1 MCVVTKE
8 KNEELYNSL
17 FPEDVE
23 TITMTKEDYDRNIE
37 QLLVEKLEL
46 EYKYNLM
53 KKNAYQLAIKID
65 KAIEYIEEKYI
76 TFFDNVNPLILLDK
90 EDFNKILNILKG
102 EDKKATVELIDDKG
116 NKKEVNF
123 KTIELK
129 YGEYL
134 KKIDGKWYV
143 YKNKGEDKE

>member
-46 EYKYNLM
+46 EHKYNLM
-53 KKNAYQLAIKID
+53 KKNAYQLAMKID
-65 KAIEYIEEKYI
+65 KAIEYIKENESVDLYDDVGSA
-76 TFFDNVNPLILLDK
+76 FCRRLL
-90 EDFNKILNILKG
+90 EILKG
-102 EDKKATVELIDDKG
+102 E
-116 NKKEVNF
+116 
-123 KTIELK
+123 
-129 YGEYL
+129 
-134 KKIDGKWYV
+134 
-143 YKNKGEDKE
+143 YK